1 MKNWQLSICA
11 GLAVA
16 GTASAGLA
24 FADQATD
31 TTTPPAAAPATPAS
45 TGAPAAAAPAAPAS
59 NAMSTPAMSVTLSA
73 NPNPYSINAGPLGKI
88 YVTGAITGY
97 GEVQNNPVP
106 GDHKSWADISAAQLF
121 IQKTDGVFQFY
132 VQVGPYSLPSLGVP
146 NVRSTT
152 YDDETYGYVPNAFI
166 KFAPSSSFNIIAG
179 KLPTLLGDETTF
191 TFQNVN
197 IERGLL
203 WNQEN
208 VVNRGVQAN
217 YTKGPITMSV
227 AISDGFYSNR
237 FTWITGLLTYTLTPQ
252 DSVTFAGGG
261 NFDKT
266 THNTFVS
273 PLLYN
278 NSSIYNIILTHTQG
292 PFMISPYFQYTSV
305 GANPAIGIT
314 HGASTTSAAILTKYS
329 FTPAFSVA
337 ARGEVIT
344 STGGNV
350 TSLLY
355 GPGSQ
360 AFSLTLTPT
369 YQFKIFFLRGEVS
382 YVKAQDITAG
392 FGFGPSGANTSQVR
406 GMLETGVLF

>member
-1 MKNWQLSICA
+1 MNFRSLTLPA
-11 GLAVA
+11 AA
-16 GTASAGLA
+16 FGTVMATAA
-24 FADQATD
+24 FADDQPAPTATP
-31 TTTPPAAAPATPAS
+31 TPP
-45 TGAPAAAAPAAPAS
+45 PAAAAPAAAATS

-73 NPNPYSINAGPLGKI
+73 NPNPFSINAGPLGKI

-97 GEVQNNPVP
+97 GEVQSNPVA
-106 GDHKSWADISAAQLF
+106 GDHKSWGDISAAQLF

-132 VQVGPYSLPSLGVP
+132 VQVGPYSLPSLGVS

-152 YDDETYGYVPNAFI
+152 YDNETYGYVPNAFI

-197 IERGLL
+197 IQRGLL

-217 YTKGPITMSV
+217 YSKGPVTLSV

-252 DSVTFAGGG
+252 DSITFAGGG

-266 THNTFVS
+266 THNTFVA

-278 NSSIYNIILTHTQG
+278 NSQIYNIILNHTKG

-305 GANPAIGIT
+305 GANPAIGIM
-314 HGASTTSAAILTKYS
+314 HGAATTSAAILTKYS

-344 STGGNV
+344 TTGGNV

-355 GPGSQ
+355 GPNSQ

-392 FGFGPSGANTSQVR
+392 FGFGEFGVKTDQVR

>member
-1 MKNWQLSICA
+1 MKNWQLSMCA
-11 GLAVA
+11 GLFVLGTGAV
-16 GTASAGLA
+16 GSALA
-24 FADQATD
+24 DPTTD
-31 TTTPPAAAPATPAS
+31 TTTAPAASSAPAPAPAPAAAPT
-45 TGAPAAAAPAAPAS
+45 S
-59 NAMSTPAMSVTLSA
+59 NAMSTPAMSATLSA
-73 NPNPYSINAGPLGKI
+73 NPNPFSINAGPLGKI

-97 GEVQNNPVP
+97 GEVQSNPVP

-121 IQKTDGVFQFY
+121 IQKTDGMFQFF

-191 TFQNVN
+191 TFQNIN
-197 IERGLL
+197 IQRGLL

-217 YTKGPITMSV
+217 YSKGPLTVSV
-227 AISDGFYSNR
+227 ALSDGFYSNR
-237 FTWITGLLTYTLTPQ
+237 FTWITGLLSYALTPQ
-252 DSVTFAGGG
+252 DTLTLAGGG
-261 NFDKT
+261 NFDKS

-273 PLLYN
+273 PILYD
-278 NSSIYNIILTHTQG
+278 NSSIYNVILSHSKG
-292 PFMISPYFQYTSV
+292 PFMISPYFQYTTV
-305 GANPAIGIT
+305 GANPAIGIM

-337 ARGEVIT
+337 ARGEIIT

-350 TSLLY
+350 TNLLY

-360 AFSLTLTPT
+360 AYSLTLTPT
-369 YQFKIFFLRGEVS
+369 YQFKIFFLRAELS
-382 YVKAQDITAG
+382 YVKAQDISAG
-392 FGFGPSGANTSQVR
+392 FGFGPNGTNTDQVR
-406 GMLETGVLF
+406 GLLETGVLF